1 MADKRREQDV
11 YLQVRRRRDT
21 YGRTRWTEGMTIVS
35 CSPKPPTTR
44 SEGSVLVKIRLI
56 VPDGAFDPAAIPA
69 LVADIPLDL
78 LHPPQDQIDVVVDD
92 ANS

>member
-1 MADKRREQDV
+1 MPAQRAQDV

-56 VPDGAFDPAAIPA
+56 VPDEAFDPAAIPA
-69 LVADIPLDL
+69 LVAEIPLEM
-78 LHPPQDQIDVVVDD
+78 LHPPQDEIVVDVLD
-92 ANS
+92 ANP